1 MEADE
6 PITNVDAA
14 KRYFQSMGCSHFHM
28 SREIPQRYS
37 EYRGLNIPKSKEVE
51 WTREEILSALDR
63 LRSGDTPR
71 KELWTIHSSATTLV
85 LDGKFDDQLESLAD
99 ASSSI
104 EGVIRSQRDRLLV
117 AETIVGRQDIRYRPG
132 LIFCSHDSR
141 RDDLAS
147 QYAALAKTLVEK
159 PFAAPDEE
167 DRRQR
172 LILAL
177 EKTRNACNVTEPNQE
192 LIG

>member
-1 MEADE
+1 MEDDE

-37 EYRGLNIPKSKEVE
+37 EYRGLNIPKSKETE
-51 WTREEILSALDR
+51 WAQQEILSALDR
-63 LRSGDTPR
+63 LQADDTPR
-71 KELWTIHSSATTLV
+71 KELWSIHSSVTTLV
-85 LDGKFDDQLESLAD
+85 LDGSFDDQLEPLMD
-99 ASSSI
+99 ASSFI

-117 AETIVGRQDIRYRPG
+117 AETIVGRQDISYRPG
-132 LIFCSHDSR
+132 LIFRSHDSTR
-141 RDDLAS
+141 RDLA
-147 QYAALAKTLVEK
+147 ARFACLVDALAEK

-172 LILAL
+172 LLSGL
-177 EKTRNACNVTEPNQE
+177 EKTRVSCGIAP
-192 LIG
+192 